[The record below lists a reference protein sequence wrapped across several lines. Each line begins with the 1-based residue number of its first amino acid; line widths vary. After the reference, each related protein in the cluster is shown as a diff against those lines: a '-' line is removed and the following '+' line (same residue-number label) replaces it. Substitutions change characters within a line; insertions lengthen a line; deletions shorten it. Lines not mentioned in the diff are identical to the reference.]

1 MSHNVL
7 DGTLGL
13 PRIAT
18 VHLLQRALNSGSGHD
33 GMINIHFN
41 KRLEKYTQDADGVT
55 VHFTDGS
62 IVIADVLVGA
72 DGIGSRTRR
81 AMYSDLANRVR
92 DVDPEKAAELE
103 KHVEPTFTGTYQYR
117 ALVDGNK
124 LREKSPNNVS
134 LTESATVR
142 PSTLS
147 VR

>member
-1 MSHNVL
+1 
-7 DGTLGL
+7 
-13 PRIAT
+13 
-18 VHLLQRALNSGSGHD
+18 
-33 GMINIHFN
+33 MINIHFN

-62 IVIADVLVGA
+62 IVIADILVGA

-81 AMYSDLANRVR
+81 AMYSDLANRIR
-92 DVDPEKAAELE
+92 DADSKKAEELE

-147 VR
+147 IR

>member
-1 MSHNVL
+1 M
-7 DGTLGL
+7 
-13 PRIAT
+13 
-18 VHLLQRALNSGSGHD
+18 
-33 GMINIHFN
+33 
-41 KRLEKYTQDADGVT
+41 
-55 VHFTDGS
+55 HFTDGTR
-62 IVIADVLVGA
+62 ATCDVLVGA
-72 DGIGSRTRR
+72 DGIGSRTRK

-103 KHVEPTFTGTYQYR
+103 KPMEPSFTGTYQYR

-147 VR
+147 VRQLILIMHIIVTSEVHWFWQGLVFISFDRFRLGF